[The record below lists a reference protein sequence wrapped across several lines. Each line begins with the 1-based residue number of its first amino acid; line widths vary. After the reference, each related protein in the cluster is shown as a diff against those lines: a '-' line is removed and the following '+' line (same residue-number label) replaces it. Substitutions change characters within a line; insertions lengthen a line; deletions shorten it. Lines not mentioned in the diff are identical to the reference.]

1 MEKKVSKLQWLDYL
15 NGKWLKSGHHNDLY
29 SRQGTQKL
37 FESLVENKEVCFV
50 FYKLLKLF

>member
-15 NGKWLKSGHHNDLY
+15 NGKWLKSSHHNDLY

-50 FYKLLKLF
+50 VFHQL